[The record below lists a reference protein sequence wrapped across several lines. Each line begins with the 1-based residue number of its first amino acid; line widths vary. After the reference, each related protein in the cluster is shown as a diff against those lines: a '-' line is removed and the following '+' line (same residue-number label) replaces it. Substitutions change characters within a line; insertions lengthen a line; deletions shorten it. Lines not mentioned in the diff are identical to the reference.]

1 MKNLRNYVQL
11 VGHLGKQPVV
21 TNYQTGKRAV
31 RVSLATHDDYY
42 SAKGEKIINTNW
54 HKLVAWDTKAD
65 FLEKYLEKGNLIMI
79 NGRLSTR
86 SYEDQEGKIR
96 YITEV
101 IVSEVMKMNQEQ
113 RR

>member
-31 RVSLATHDDYY
+31 RVSLATHDDFY
-42 SAKGEKIINTNW
+42 SAKGEKVVNTNW
-54 HKLVAWDTKAD
+54 HNLVAWDNKAD
-65 FLEKYLEKGNLIMI
+65 FLEKYLNKGSLVMV

-86 SYEDQEGKIR
+86 SYESKEGTTK
-96 YITEV
+96 YVTEV
-101 IVSEVMKMNQEQ
+101 IVSEVMKLNQESKN
-113 RR
+113 